1 MEPFSNHAAEPFRPG
16 VPPQANLRDSA
27 TQRLSARGHLGGY
40 RLLGSLG
47 RGGMGQVFRA
57 LDPKL
62 GREVA
67 LKVMLASGL
76 TSSERFIREAR
87 LTAELD
93 HPGVVRVHDAGVD
106 EGHAYIVYELVEGAR
121 TLDEVARLI
130 GREERCALIAQ
141 AARAVGAAHE
151 RGIVHR
157 DLKPDNLLVD
167 GGSRLRVLDFGV
179 ARGLSEERL
188 TNTGQM
194 LGTPMF
200 MAPEQMIDGKH
211 AGPPADVWALGV
223 LLYQALTDQL
233 PFQAA
238 TLTELLA
245 RVQHPVVP
253 PRRIEASVDAGLE
266 AVCLRALERDPA
278 RRFANGQAM
287 AEALEDA
294 LARPRSG
301 PGRRWLLALTGAA
314 VALTLAAAALLL
326 LNRGPE
332 TEGSA
337 SSSSATSRAPT
348 ASEAPPRIKDR
359 VLLEATSPQWAVW
372 VDARRVVTGGPT
384 VDARLWDAATGREL
398 RAWPRRTT
406 AAVRCGAGRVALA
419 SDAGLSLLDVDA
431 ATERPAS
438 LGHFVSVR
446 QVAYAAEPE
455 VLAVIAREGG
465 SEHWGVFVIS
475 TGGVRRE
482 AHLPPESGTLVS
494 IAVSPDGKQLG
505 LGTLTAGVS
514 PSQMRALSTG
524 GPALVFRE
532 LRGQFRL
539 DGTVML
545 PSVGLVSAYN
555 PRTQDLLVGTAGGR
569 IGIVPPGSRDI
580 MDHFSAPDVINGA
593 HHGSVH
599 CLAFSPEG
607 ALVYSLAEHE
617 QGSELR
623 TWDYDSRRPRGAA
636 LHLSG
641 KPRSLDLS
649 PDGAVLL
656 IGTEGSVLLR
666 TVERR

>member
-57 LDPKL
+57 LDPNL

-67 LKVMLASGL
+67 LKVMLTSGL
-76 TSSERFIREAR
+76 TSSDRFIREAR

-121 TLDEVARLI
+121 TLDQVARLI
-130 GREERCALIAQ
+130 GRGECCALIAQ

-167 GGSRLRVLDFGV
+167 GGGRLRVLDFGV
-179 ARGLSEERL
+179 ARGLNEERL

-238 TLTELLA
+238 TLTELLV
-245 RVQHPVVP
+245 RVQNPVVP
-253 PRRIEASVDAGLE
+253 PRRLEASVDPGLE

-278 RRFANGQAM
+278 RRFADGQAM

-294 LARPRSG
+294 LARPRPRS
-301 PGRRWLLALTGAA
+301 GRRWLLALAA
-314 VALTLAAAALLL
+314 FAGSLAAAGLLL
-326 LNRGPE
+326 LNPGAE
-332 TEGSA
+332 TERSA
-337 SSSSATSRAPT
+337 SSPPATSRSPTTAP
-348 ASEAPPRIKDR
+348 SEALAPIRDR
-359 VLLEATSPQWAVW
+359 VLLETTSPNWAVW

-398 RAWPRRTT
+398 RAWPRRIT

-431 ATERPAS
+431 ESERPTS

-446 QVAYAAEPE
+446 QVAYAAAADA
-455 VLAVIAREGG
+455 VAVIAQEGG
-465 SEHWGVFVIS
+465 SERWGVFIVS
-475 TGGVRRE
+475 AEGVRRE
-482 AHLPPESGTLVS
+482 ARVPADSGELVS
-494 IAVSPDGKQLG
+494 IATSADGRLLG
-505 LGTLTAGVS
+505 VGTRADDFDS
-514 PSQMRALSTG
+514 AQMRVLSPG

-532 LRGQFRL
+532 RGGQLRL
-539 DGTVML
+539 AHTVTL
-545 PSVGLVSAYN
+545 PSFGLAAAYN
-555 PRTQDLLVGTAGGR
+555 SRTRDLLFGTGGGR
-569 IGIVPPGSRDI
+569 IGVVPHGSGDV
-580 MDHFSAPDVINGA
+580 MSQFSLPEVKTGA
-593 HHGSVH
+593 HSGSVA
-599 CLAFSPEG
+599 CLAVSHDG
-607 ALVYSLAEHE
+607 TRLYSLVEHE
-617 QGSELR
+617 RGSELR
-623 TWDYDSRRPRGAA
+623 AWDYDSRKAHGAA

-641 KPRSLDLS
+641 RPRSLDLS
-649 PDGAVLL
+649 PDGATLV
-656 IGTEGSVLLR
+656 IGTAERVTLR
-666 TVERR
+666 AVGR